1 MPQLGRKQR
10 ARLPDSAFAHG
21 DSHGRRRLPIHDES
35 HVRNAL
41 ARFNQVVF
49 EDEAARDRARTRL
62 LKAAKRY
69 GIVPIG
75 FITGQLRSSHQPPP
89 RRLPEG
95 EVTFLLADIEDS
107 TGLLRRLGDGYAR
120 LLADVRGLLR
130 LAIGEAGG
138 VEVDVRADELF
149 AVFARPL
156 DALTAALT
164 IQRRVRDGAWPE
176 GLELRIRVGLH
187 TGTPTLTE
195 SGYVGLAVHAAARIC
210 FAAHGRQIVLSRSA
224 RDALG
229 GSTPEVVFRE
239 LGHHLLAGIP
249 EPELLFQVEVA
260 DLPHDFP
267 PPRTR

>member
-1 MPQLGRKQR
+1 MPQLDRKQR
-10 ARLPDSAFAHG
+10 ARLPDSAFAHV

-41 ARFNQVVF
+41 ARFDQVVF
-49 EDEAARDRARTRL
+49 EDEEARDRARTRL

-75 FITGQLRSSHQPPP
+75 FITGQLRSQPPR

-107 TGLLRRLGDGYAR
+107 TGLLRRLGDAYAR
-120 LLADVRGLLR
+120 LLTDVRSLLR

-149 AVFARPL
+149 AVFPRPL
-156 DALTAALT
+156 DALTAALA

-176 GLELRIRVGLH
+176 GLELRVRVGLH

-195 SGYVGLAVHAAARIC
+195 TGYVGLAVHAAARIC
-210 FAAHGRQIVLSRSA
+210 FAAHGRQIVLSRTA
-224 RDALG
+224 REALG
-229 GSTPEVVFRE
+229 SSSPEIAFRE

>member
-1 MPQLGRKQR
+1 MPQLDRKQR
-10 ARLPDSAFAHG
+10 ARLPDSAFAHV
-21 DSHGRRRLPIHDES
+21 DSLGRRRLPIHDES

-75 FITGQLRSSHQPPP
+75 FITGQLRRHQPPS

-149 AVFARPL
+149 AVFPLPL
-156 DALTAALT
+156 DALTAALA

-224 RDALG
+224 REALG
-229 GSTPEVVFRE
+229 SSSPEVAFRE